1 MGRGQTRTNADKSA
15 SLAKFLMANTTL
27 EQQVL
32 AYLAAH
38 NVVTLATQ
46 GTAGLWAT
54 AVFYV
59 NNQFN
64 LYFLSAPH
72 TRHSRNIAETGWVAA
87 TIQAEYHEWEAI
99 QGIQLEGRCCL
110 VHGEERETAVSLYAS
125 KFPIIGPTAPPQIA
139 QALDKIGWYKLT
151 PTRLYFINNSL
162 GLGHRDEL
170 RIEN

>member
-99 QGIQLEGRCCL
+99 QGIQLEGR
-110 VHGEERETAVSLYAS
+110 
-125 KFPIIGPTAPPQIA
+125 
-139 QALDKIGWYKLT
+139 
-151 PTRLYFINNSL
+151 
-162 GLGHRDEL
+162 
-170 RIEN
+170 

>member
-1 MGRGQTRTNADKSA
+1 MKN
-15 SLAKFLMANTTL
+15 LTL

-32 AYLAAH
+32 TYLAAH

-59 NNQFN
+59 NDQFA

-87 TIQAEYHEWEAI
+87 TIQAEYSAWEAI
-99 QGIQLEGRCCL
+99 RGIQLEGRCVL
-110 VHGEERETAVSLYAS
+110 LGGEERETAVALYAT
-125 KFPIIGPTAPPQIA
+125 KFPIIGDHAPPQIA
-139 QALDKIGWYKLT
+139 QALDKIGWYKLI
-151 PTRLYFINNSL
+151 PIRLYFIDNSL
-162 GLGHRDEL
+162 GLGHREEL
-170 RIEN
+170 RMGN